1 MIMPGIEWQALY
13 VDDDPEF
20 CRQVGEYLDGE
31 VVGGSEDVLRVQT
44 ITDFDSALGEL
55 ESRRIDLL
63 ILDVRVGSHDPD
75 PSEDAGN
82 LVEEEGVRII
92 NAVRERRFVPVV
104 FYTGLAYKVRE
115 MESPVVRIVEK
126 TEGLEELLRTIRDIF
141 DNALPQTN
149 RALVRHLESVQR
161 DYMWGFVAEHWSSFA
176 GGADRRELAYLLAK
190 RLAISLSGPGI
201 QQLAQDMGDTT
212 GAFTSDERVHPML
225 YYLLPPVAPAPLAGD
240 LYHGALGQQTG
251 YWILITPSCD
261 MVTGRE
267 KADFMLFARCLH
279 LTEQPEFTGW
289 KTGHPEPSNN
299 AKQRLESL
307 LGNNRRG
314 GQPER
319 FYFLPGALTL
329 PDLVV
334 DFQQLETLPR
344 GKASSLDRR
353 ASLDSPFAEAFLARF
368 TRYFGRL
375 GTPDLD
381 VESVISRLNNQ
392 AGEQS
397 SS

>member
-1 MIMPGIEWQALY
+1 MIMPGTEWQALF
-13 VDDDPEF
+13 VDDDPDL
-20 CRQVGEYLDGE
+20 CRQVEEYLDGE
-31 VVGGSEDVLRVQT
+31 VVGGSDDVLRVQA
-44 ITDFDSALGEL
+44 ISDFNSALSEL

-63 ILDVRVGSHDPD
+63 ILDVRVGPYDQDPPD
-75 PSEDAGN
+75 DGNTEDAEN
-82 LVEEEGVRII
+82 LAEEEGIRII
-92 NAVRERRFVPVV
+92 AAVRERRFVPVV
-104 FYTGLAYKVRE
+104 FYTGLDYKVRA

-126 TEGLEELLRTIRDIF
+126 TEGLPKLLLTIREIF
-141 DNALPQTN
+141 DTALPQTN
-149 RALVRHLESVQR
+149 RALVHHLESVQR
-161 DYMWGFVAEHWSSFA
+161 DYMWGFVAENWNSFA

-240 LYHGALGQQTG
+240 LYHGIISGVAG

-261 MVTGRE
+261 MVSGRE

-279 LTEQPEFTGW
+279 LTEQPEFAGW
-289 KTGHPEPSNN
+289 KTGLPEPSNN

-329 PDLVV
+329 PDLGGGFPAVG
-334 DFQQLETLPR
+334 DP
-344 GKASSLDRR
+344 A
-353 ASLDSPFAEAFLARF
+353 ARQSEWS
-368 TRYFGRL
+368 GS
-375 GTPDLD
+375 
-381 VESVISRLNNQ
+381 ESVPR
-392 AGEQS
+392 
-397 SS
+397 